1 MFDYFS
7 FQINFF
13 LDVYKY
19 VLYIR
24 TLTINLW
31 VQIV

>member
-13 LDVYKY
+13 LDAYKY